1 MRLIDADALDYTRI
15 QIFYGLHEDGKPLVG
30 GYNAVVMSSAIRNA
44 PTIDAVPVIRCR
56 DCIYWQDNNG
66 GYPHAECKWGSGE
79 TPDADD
85 FCSCG
90 ERRNE
95 TDDT

>member
-56 DCIYWQDNNG
+56 DCISFLRYELFKDS
-66 GYPHAECKWGSGE
+66 Y
-79 TPDADD
+79 
-85 FCSCG
+85 CSHCG
-90 ERRNE
+90 QKIDWSDYNEE
-95 TDDT
+95 TD